1 MSVKQVRGRTTVVRT
16 AEDDVCR
23 TVVAAVAAALGVR
36 PMQLDTTLY
45 EAVDPDA
52 LQRLVPC
59 DDSSDPTVTV
69 EFTWAGCAVTVEGS
83 GRVVVGRL
91 AAE

>member
-1 MSVKQVRGRTTVVRT
+1 MRT

-23 TVVAAVAAALGVR
+23 TVVAAVAAALDVR

-45 EAVDPDA
+45 EAIDPDA

-59 DDSSDPTVTV
+59 DGPSAAGVTVT
-69 EFTWAGCAVTVEGS
+69 FTWAGCTVTVEGS

-91 AAE
+91 ASE